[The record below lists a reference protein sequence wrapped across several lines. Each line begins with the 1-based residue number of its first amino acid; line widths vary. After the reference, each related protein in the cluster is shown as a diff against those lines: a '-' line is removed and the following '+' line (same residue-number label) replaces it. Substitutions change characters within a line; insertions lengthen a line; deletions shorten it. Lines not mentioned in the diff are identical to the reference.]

1 MISNFF
7 ENMVFEEMIVNL
19 TWAQVMQ
26 KYGNVRLATPEDNEN
41 ILAFMQSIS
50 MKTTEYEVR
59 YSRTPSF
66 FSLHKLQGTEVLTF
80 LFFGKSGVIQGIAS
94 LVFRLSYVRGI
105 EQVVGYLQDL
115 RMSPNAE
122 RRVLDSFFKFY
133 ADTVRMAPYTSE
145 LHNCNF
151 FYTAIIS
158 GNIKALKVFSRSSFH
173 FNYNKLTQYK
183 TYFWPVN
190 HLMALGRF
198 VGRKNNLNKSWF
210 FSQGTDADTQELKEF
225 LHLQNKSRLFG
236 YNFSEATGKPFS
248 VASEKPEAQNFSL
261 KYADTWEQMCAAR
274 PQFGAHDFIICRN
287 ADKKIIACVALLEAS
302 SERKLELSQPSKS
315 MQMQIKLLNL
325 ISSRNFAPNKA
336 LNTLYLSFLEIDRNA
351 SPQDRTILARN
362 LVAYT
367 FRNPKVVKYDFLSYL
382 HFDDDFIFEK
392 PFLVPCIISE
402 GSLFRVYHDDHVT
415 LPRFVDGFL
424 RPGESPALDALL
436 A

>member
-1 MISNFF
+1 M
-7 ENMVFEEMIVNL
+7 NL

-50 MKTTEYEVR
+50 MKTSEYEVR

-80 LFFGKSGVIQGIAS
+80 LFFGKSGAIQGIAS
-94 LVFRLSYVRGI
+94 LVFRMSYVRGI

-115 RMSPNAE
+115 RMSPSAE

-133 ADTVRMAPYTSE
+133 ADTIRLAPHTSE
-145 LHNCNF
+145 LHNCKF

-158 GNIKALKVFSRSSFH
+158 GNIKALKVFSRSAFR

-183 TYFWPVN
+183 TFLWPVN
-190 HLMALGRF
+190 HFMALGRF
-198 VGRKNNLNKSWF
+198 VGGKNDVKKSWF
-210 FSQGTDADTQELKEF
+210 FSQGTEADTVELKEF
-225 LHLQNKSRLFG
+225 LHIQNKSRLFG
-236 YNFSEATGKPFS
+236 YNFSAAT
-248 VASEKPEAQNFSL
+248 EKLEGENFSH
-261 KYADTWEQMCAAR
+261 KYADTWLQMSMAR
-274 PQFGAHDFIICRN
+274 PQFGAQDFVICRN
-287 ADKKIIACVALLEAS
+287 ADNKIIACVALLEAS
-302 SERKLELSQPSKS
+302 SERRLVLSQPSKS
-315 MQMQIKLLNL
+315 MEWQIKLLNL

-367 FRNPKVVKYDFLSYL
+367 FTNAKVVKYDFLTYL

-392 PFLVPCIISE
+392 PFLVPSIISD